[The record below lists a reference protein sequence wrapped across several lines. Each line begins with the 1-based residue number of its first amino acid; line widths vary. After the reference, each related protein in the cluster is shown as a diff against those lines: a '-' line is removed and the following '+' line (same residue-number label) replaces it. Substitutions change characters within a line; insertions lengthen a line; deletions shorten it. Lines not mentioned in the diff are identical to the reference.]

1 MQAYRNHMEEW
12 ESEKLGP
19 VELKV
24 DEISDSQLTELIKS
38 YIVPE
43 GSDFALTA
51 DAFEAK
57 ERLARKQIATGSLKI
72 IFDAASDSTM
82 LMAGQDWRN
91 LKSK

>member
-1 MQAYRNHMEEW
+1 MEEW
-12 ESEKLGP
+12 ESDKIGP
-19 VELKV
+19 VELSV
-24 DEISDSQLTELIKS
+24 DQISDAQLTELIKS

-43 GSDFALTA
+43 GSDFALSP

-82 LMAGQDWRN
+82 LMGAQDWRN
-91 LKSK
+91 LQAK